1 LTAAGL
7 RVLVLGGMGQLG
19 RALTEAA
26 CAAGAVAVALGRS
39 QCDVARLASVTSAIR
54 ACGPDAVVNA
64 AAHTALDRANTDA
77 EPVFSTNRDGAGA
90 VAEGCAAAGVPLLHV
105 STDCVFNGRKSAPY
119 VETDAPAPVSIYG
132 LSKLEGERLVL
143 TRHPG
148 AAVVRTSW
156 LFGREG
162 GNFVKS
168 IVRLAAE
175 RDELAVVAD
184 QVGCPTAAQDLAAA
198 LLGLAARMRSPNPPR
213 GIFHYAG
220 SGVVSRYAFAGEIVS
235 WTACVLGRAPR
246 LRPVSTWE
254 RPLAARRPL
263 NAALACPR
271 MEALG
276 LPPLPWRDRA
286 RALAEAEAVRL
297 SFRGPRRET
306 REANA
311 LTPDSCPPADARAG
325 Q

>member
-1 LTAAGL
+1 VA
-7 RVLVLGGMGQLG
+7 
-19 RALTEAA
+19 EA
-26 CAAGAVAVALGRS
+26 CAV
-39 QCDVARLASVTSAIR
+39 
-54 ACGPDAVVNA
+54 
-64 AAHTALDRANTDA
+64 
-77 EPVFSTNRDGAGA
+77 
-90 VAEGCAAAGVPLLHV
+90 AGVPLLHV

-119 VETDAPAPVSIYG
+119 VETDLPAPVSIYG

-184 QVGCPTAAQDLAAA
+184 QVGCPTAAEDLAAA
-198 LLGLAARMRSPNPPR
+198 LLGLAARLRGPNPPR

-220 SGVVSRYAFAGEIVS
+220 SGVVSRYAFAQEILAWS
-235 WTACVLGRAPR
+235 TPVLGRAPR
-246 LRPVSTWE
+246 LCAISTWE
-254 RPLAARRPL
+254 KPLAARRPL
-263 NAALACPR
+263 NATLACLR

-286 RALAEAEAVRL
+286 RTLAEAEAARL
-297 SFRGPRRET
+297 SSRGPRRG
-306 REANA
+306 RAGANA
-311 LTPDSCPPADARAG
+311 LTPNSCAPADARPG